1 MTKPLYFDCHATTPV
16 AAAVV
21 QAMAPYWSECFGN
34 PAGASVWG
42 WEAEA
47 AVEQARE
54 TVAGAIGAHP
64 SEIVFTSGATEA
76 NNLAIKG
83 VAEACLTRGRH
94 LVTVVTEHS
103 AVLAPC
109 AYLERLGFRVD
120 YLPVDGEG
128 QIDLAQLAAV
138 LRPDTVLVSI
148 MAANNEIGV
157 LHPLAEIGA
166 LCRERGIWFHTD
178 AAQAIGKIPLRV
190 DALPIDL
197 LSLTAHKCYGPK
209 GIGALYVRTG
219 TPLAPQLHGGGQEA
233 ARRSGTLNVP
243 LIVGMAT
250 ALSLAIADL
259 SQESPRLAALRDR
272 LWAQLTTSLPDL
284 ILNGSRT
291 NRLPH
296 NLNFSVPGVNGN
308 ALMAALRP
316 HLAVSSGSACAT
328 GRPSHVLQALG
339 RSPALANASLR
350 FGLGK
355 FHQEADIDRAAAM
368 VVEVVQTL
376 RKTLR

>member
-47 AVEQARE
+47 AVEQARAA
-54 TVAGAIGAHP
+54 VAAAIGARP
-64 SEIVFTSGATEA
+64 SEIIFTSGATEA

-83 VAEACLTRGRH
+83 VAEAGLARGRH
-94 LVTVVTEHS
+94 LVTVTTEHS

-109 AYLERLGFRVD
+109 AYLERLGFTVD

-128 QIDLAQLAAV
+128 QIDLTQLAAV

-178 AAQAIGKIPLRV
+178 AAQAIGKISLSV
-190 DALPIDL
+190 ETLPIDL

-219 TPLAPQLHGGGQEA
+219 TPLASQLHGGGQEHD
-233 ARRSGTLNVP
+233 RRSGTLNVP
-243 LIVGMAT
+243 LIVGMAQ
-250 ALSLAIADL
+250 ALTLAIADL
-259 SQESPRLAALRDR
+259 PHESPRLATLRDR
-272 LWAQLTTSLPDL
+272 LWAQLTAALPDL
-284 ILNGSRT
+284 VLNGSGT

-296 NLNFSVPGVNGN
+296 NLNFSVPGLNGN
-308 ALMAALRP
+308 ALVAALRP
-316 HLAVSSGSACAT
+316 YLAVSSGSACAA

-355 FHQEADIDRAAAM
+355 FHQADDIDRAAA
-368 VVEVVQTL
+368 VVIDAVQKL
-376 RKTLR
+376 R

>member
-16 AAAVV
+16 DEAVV
-21 QAMAPYWSECFGN
+21 AAMAPYWSECFGN
-34 PAGASVWG
+34 PAGASVWN

-47 AVEQARE
+47 AVNQARA
-54 TVAGAIGAHP
+54 TLAAAIGAHP
-64 SEIVFTSGATEA
+64 SEVIFTSGATEA

-83 VAEACLTRGRH
+83 VAEACLARGRH

-109 AYLERLGFRVD
+109 AYLERLGFAVD

-128 QIDLAQLAAV
+128 RIDLNQLAAV

-157 LHPLAEIGA
+157 VHPLAAIGT
-166 LCRERGIWFHTD
+166 LCRERGVLFHTD
-178 AAQAIGKIPLRV
+178 AAQAIGKIPLTV
-190 DALPIDL
+190 NTLPVDL

-219 TPLAPQLHGGGQEA
+219 TPLAPQLHGGGQESGW
-233 ARRSGTLNVP
+233 RSGTLNVP

-250 ALSLAIADL
+250 ALAQAIAAMP
-259 SQESPRLAALRDR
+259 QESPRLATLRDR
-272 LWAQLTTSLPDL
+272 LWQRLQAACPDL
-284 ILNGSRT
+284 ILNGPLA

-308 ALMAALRP
+308 ALVAALRP
-316 HLAVSSGSACAT
+316 FLAVSSGSACAT

-355 FHQEADIDRAAAM
+355 FHQEADIDQAAA
-368 VVEVVQTL
+368 VVIAAVPKL
-376 RKTLR
+376 RQPV